1 MSTRSPYSLGR
12 AERLKHRTQIDLLF
26 SEGRSITVGAIR
38 LVYRLDPVLGDSGLK
53 AGFSVSKRHFK
64 RAVDRNRIKRLL
76 REAYRLQKACLLEKQ
91 RTGTLQFFLIYTGK
105 EMPTYAQIEGW
116 VLKALQKMN
125 GYV

>member
-1 MSTRSPYSLGR
+1 MSTRSPYRLGR

-26 SEGRSITVGAIR
+26 SEGRSVTVGALR
-38 LVYRLDPVLGDSGLK
+38 LVYRLDPSSSDSALK

-64 RAVDRNRIKRLL
+64 RSVDRNRIKRLL
-76 REAYRLQKACLLEKQ
+76 REAYRLQKGFLQEKP

-105 EMPTYAQIEGW
+105 EMPLYANIETW